1 MFMKKQRILFLFIF
15 ISTSLWAQLH
25 EVGFFVGGS
34 NYIGDV
40 GNETYFNPNQLGGG
54 VLYKRNIN
62 TRIALRATYTHMRL
76 VADDNDASNMVR
88 KNRGFKITNTLDEL
102 ALGLEFNYFN
112 YDLLTPGNS
121 YTPYLLFEM
130 AAFNYSVYDEKIY
143 KESGKLEIK
152 QKTSLAIPFGIGF
165 KAKLLDHF
173 AIAAEIK
180 GRYTFVDDLDYNNPD
195 IEILNYGNPDS
206 NDWYLFSGI
215 TFTYSFG
222 RPPCFIPPTY

>member
-1 MFMKKQRILFLFIF
+1 MKKQKILYVLIF

-40 GNETYFNPNQLGGG
+40 GNETFFNPNQLGGG
-54 VLYKRNIN
+54 ILYKRNIN
-62 TRIALRATYTHMRL
+62 TRIALRATYTRLKL
-76 VADDNDASNMVR
+76 VADDNDASNIVR

-102 ALGLEFNYFN
+102 SAGIEFNYFN
-112 YDLLTPGNS
+112 YDLTTNNQS
-121 YTPYLLFEM
+121 YTPYFLFEIV
-130 AAFNYSVYDEKIY
+130 AFNYSVVA
-143 KESGKLEIK
+143 SGTMPSNYEYER
-152 QKTSLAIPFGIGF
+152 KTSFAIPLGVGF

-173 AIAAEIK
+173 AVAAEIK
-180 GRYTFVDDLDYNNPD
+180 GRYTFVDNLDYNNPNID
-195 IEILNYGNPDS
+195 LLNYGNPDS

-222 RPPCFIPPTY
+222 RPPCYIPPKY

>member
-1 MFMKKQRILFLFIF
+1 MKKQKILYVLIF

-40 GNETYFNPNQLGGG
+40 GNETFFNPNQLGGG
-54 VLYKRNIN
+54 ILYKRNIN
-62 TRIALRATYTHMRL
+62 TRIALRATYTRLKL
-76 VADDNDASNMVR
+76 VADDNDASNIVR

-102 ALGLEFNYFN
+102 SAGIEFNYFN
-112 YDLLTPGNS
+112 YDLTTNNQS
-121 YTPYLLFEM
+121 YTPYLLFEIV
-130 AAFNYSVYDEKIY
+130 AFNYSVVAKR
-143 KESGKLEIK
+143 
-152 QKTSLAIPFGIGF
+152 KTSFAIPLGVGF

-173 AIAAEIK
+173 AVAAEIK
-180 GRYTFVDDLDYNNPD
+180 GRYTFVDNLDYNNPN
-195 IEILNYGNPDS
+195 ISLLNYGNPDS

-222 RPPCFIPPTY
+222 RPPCYIPPKY

>member
-1 MFMKKQRILFLFIF
+1 MKKQKILYVLIF

-40 GNETYFNPNQLGGG
+40 GNETFFNPNQLGGG
-54 VLYKRNIN
+54 ILYKRNIN
-62 TRIALRATYTHMRL
+62 TRIALIATYTRLKL
-76 VADDNDASNMVR
+76 VADDNDASNIVR

-102 ALGLEFNYFN
+102 SAGIEFNYFN
-112 YDLLTPGNS
+112 YDLTTNNQS
-121 YTPYLLFEM
+121 YTPYLLFEIV
-130 AAFNYSVYDEKIY
+130 AFNYSVVA
-143 KESGKLEIK
+143 SGTMPSNYEYER
-152 QKTSLAIPFGIGF
+152 KTSFAIPLGVGF

-173 AIAAEIK
+173 AVAAEIK
-180 GRYTFVDDLDYNNPD
+180 GRYTFVDNLDYNNPNID
-195 IEILNYGNPDS
+195 LLNYGNPDS

-222 RPPCFIPPTY
+222 RPPCYIPPKY